1 MFGAT
6 VSSVEELESLMGR
19 PSPLV
24 QHKVISR
31 LDPHCRDFLSK
42 ASLLFIGTADA
53 QGAQDVSP
61 RGDVPGFVR
70 VLDDSHLLIPERPGN
85 RRMDSLKNL
94 LANPQIGLVC
104 VIPGLGET
112 LRINGVATITRDANL
127 LEPSAIAGR
136 PPLIGIGVAVRECY
150 FHCAKAFLRSHA
162 WDPCAW
168 LDPNHQPDIARA
180 LAVHAQRAKVT
191 RDEVDRALQESYTT
205 RLY

>member
-61 RGDVPGFVR
+61 RGDVPGFVAYMKSR
-70 VLDDSHLLIPERPGN
+70 WSWAGTP
-85 RRMDSLKNL
+85 
-94 LANPQIGLVC
+94 
-104 VIPGLGET
+104 
-112 LRINGVATITRDANL
+112 ITA
-127 LEPSAIAGR
+127 PV
-136 PPLIGIGVAVRECY
+136 P
-150 FHCAKAFLRSHA
+150 
-162 WDPCAW
+162 
-168 LDPNHQPDIARA
+168 
-180 LAVHAQRAKVT
+180 
-191 RDEVDRALQESYTT
+191 
-205 RLY
+205 